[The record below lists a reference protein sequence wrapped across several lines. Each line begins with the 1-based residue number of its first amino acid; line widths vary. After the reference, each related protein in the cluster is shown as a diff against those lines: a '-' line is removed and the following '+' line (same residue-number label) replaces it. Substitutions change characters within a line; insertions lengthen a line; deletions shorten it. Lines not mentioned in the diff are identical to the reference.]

1 MARRRRSKDAGI
13 VTVEELSTGQE
24 RWWWCWVLAWIQIQV
39 PLTGGVCIGLAEA
52 NVLISAAQVREKG
65 LKIIQYVLKVAVLIL
80 AATGVGPSWMVLLA
94 GLAGNVSIA
103 RRFFKFFRWLRH
115 FEDVKAA
122 SCEPEWRLR
131 NLMYV
136 SFWANLGADIAED
149 VCSLER
155 IGALPKG
162 TLPIRLLVLAELFQ
176 LVLAITEIFLTLGKI
191 SRQQRILA
199 KCVPSMQPEQ
209 SRKMALVQLELVKF
223 ISDIGKALY
232 DCQFE
237 CSNEVLFTCCGLLSA
252 CISTHKF
259 MVKVLVKKSI
269 TL

>member
-1 MARRRRSKDAGI
+1 M
-13 VTVEELSTGQE
+13 T
-24 RWWWCWVLAWIQIQV
+24 
-39 PLTGGVCIGLAEA
+39 
-52 NVLISAAQVREKG
+52 
-65 LKIIQYVLKVAVLIL
+65 
-80 AATGVGPSWMVLLA
+80 LL
-94 GLAGNVSIA
+94 LQ
-103 RRFFKFFRWLRH
+103 H

-131 NLMYV
+131 NLMYI
-136 SFWANLGADIAED
+136 SFWANLGACCCNCISTAISLLFVERTVAAGADIAED
-149 VCSLER
+149 VCSFER

-199 KCVPSMQPEQ
+199 KCVPTMQPEQ
-209 SRKMALVQLELVKF
+209 SRKMALAHLELVKF
-223 ISDIGKALY
+223 ISVIGKALY

-259 MVKVLVKKSI
+259 MVKVLVKKAI